1 VFVEKGGDQYGE
13 LLIVTV
19 DGREYLG
26 FNIDDNRVTSEYI
39 DLEAQDLS
47 DLNLGEE
54 DNYNIYL
61 HNGNNQINTD
71 QGRTSNEGYY
81 IWDNSIGEF
90 RILVQFPTAPVISG
104 LSVTNPQSQDI
115 KISFQTNEQIG
126 FDPSDLSVEISGPE
140 SDVLARS
147 DFTESGTGPYT
158 YEGTYTGSSDGDYTA
173 TIQVAKDPQGNDGA
187 NGQND
192 TVTVDTIPPT
202 ISNFT
207 ATNPQFQ
214 DVEVSFDSDK
224 QLGEKSGDIDVAI
237 SGVESASLKEGDFT
251 ETGTGPYTYTATY
264 DGNTDGEYTATLNS
278 AKDPDG
284 NDGAS
289 SQSDTITVDT
299 VAPTIS
305 NVTLQNDGSD
315 NLDLS
320 FDSSETLSS
329 LSITVDGPNAT
340 DVYSFNLSDFTES
353 GGTYTLSTT
362 QSYNDGVG
370 TYTAIVD
377 SAVDSSGN
385 NGANGESD
393 TYQLLDSTAPT
404 IYNFGSTNPQNQD
417 IEVSFDSDKQLGNS
431 TGDITVSISGAET
444 GTLNRGD
451 FTETGNAPYT
461 YTGTY
466 VGSTDGDYTTTLDD
480 AKDSAGN
487 NGASGQSDTVT
498 VDTTAPSISN
508 VTLQNDGSDNLDFS
522 FESNEQLGSNSFDIA
537 VTVDGPNTNNVYS
550 FNRSN
555 FSETGNGPYTYTLTV
570 TQPYDDGDG
579 QYTATIDNAIDL
591 FGNDGASGQNDSIQ
605 IGSSSQ
611 AGSLDYDFTL
621 NEHSITTTLL

>member
-1 VFVEKGGDQYGE
+1 MNNNSFSHTSVFVEKGGDQYGE
-13 LLIVTV
+13 LLILTV

-26 FNIDDNRVTSEYI
+26 FNIKDNRVTSEYI

-126 FDPSDLSVEISGPE
+126 SDPSDLSVEISGAE

-187 NGQND
+187 NGQSD

-214 DVEVSFDSDK
+214 DV
-224 QLGEKSGDIDVAI
+224 
-237 SGVESASLKEGDFT
+237 
-251 ETGTGPYTYTATY
+251 
-264 DGNTDGEYTATLNS
+264 
-278 AKDPDG
+278 
-284 NDGAS
+284 
-289 SQSDTITVDT
+289 
-299 VAPTIS
+299 
-305 NVTLQNDGSD
+305 
-315 NLDLS
+315 
-320 FDSSETLSS
+320 
-329 LSITVDGPNAT
+329 
-340 DVYSFNLSDFTES
+340 
-353 GGTYTLSTT
+353 
-362 QSYNDGVG
+362 
-370 TYTAIVD
+370 
-377 SAVDSSGN
+377 
-385 NGANGESD
+385 
-393 TYQLLDSTAPT
+393 
-404 IYNFGSTNPQNQD
+404 
-417 IEVSFDSDKQLGNS
+417 EVSFDSDKQLGNS

-466 VGSTDGDYTTTLDD
+466 IGSTDGDYTTTLDD

-579 QYTATIDNAIDL
+579 QYTATIDSAIDL